1 MGLGVVCTQL
11 LPQDPVGARRGK
23 EGMLLALLGPAP
35 SQLHLLHLDSHLL
48 LGHGDAPPTGG
59 GAGLLL
65 GHGYTPATGGG
76 AGLLM
81 RRQGDGAQAARG
93 RTPAGGLIEGGAVL
107 VLNR

>member
-1 MGLGVVCTQL
+1 MGLGIVCAQL

-23 EGMLLALLGPAP
+23 ESLLLALQGPTP

-48 LGHGDAPPTGG
+48 LGHGYTPTTGG

-65 GHGYTPATGGG
+65 LG
-76 AGLLM
+76 
-81 RRQGDGAQAARG
+81 RQGDGAQAARW